1 MIRVLFRDL
10 SFSFQQQDSI
20 LGAEVNFNQPQSYGS
35 SGITYGERIG
45 N

>member
-10 SFSFQQQDSI
+10 SFSFQQDSI
-20 LGAEVNFNQPQSYGS
+20 LGPEVNFNQPQSYGS